1 MAFDAKKVAQAANT
15 RPESDEYE
23 AGKVHKLGS
32 RVTTRQASVVHQ
44 KLTTAQRA
52 KLTAE
57 YDGQSGIALLR
68 AYADTGERS
77 YLSPEQSEVLSTLV
91 KQCRDSIENESQ
103 KRRVWP
109 RKVAAIIVGEIEPP
123 EEPESSDDEPET
135 ADEVAAA

>member
-1 MAFDAKKVAQAANT
+1 M
-15 RPESDEYE
+15 
-23 AGKVHKLGS
+23 
-32 RVTTRQASVVHQ
+32 
-44 KLTTAQRA
+44 
-52 KLTAE
+52 
-57 YDGQSGIALLR
+57 
-68 AYADTGERS
+68 
-77 YLSPEQSEVLSTLV
+77 